1 MVSENTAKSRTLG
14 EAIPAQLR
22 QQEALRQVI
31 ESISGE
37 LEPHILLPHI
47 IRAACELL
55 GAARGT
61 IGLWDEEH
69 HVIRN
74 EAVFQMPP
82 DELGAEMPPGVG
94 LAGQV
99 YRAQAPIVL
108 NCYAELE
115 HPIRLD
121 MLEDAVIGLPIFGHG
136 QFIGFLGVG
145 AAPPRRFDERDV
157 ETLTLFARHAA
168 IALENA
174 RSFAQT
180 QSALREMELLYQTS
194 RRIST
199 AMNVDQVIE
208 AYLDQVATRG
218 NYTCNIVLYEFDAGG
233 ERSAVI
239 VRGRWSPREGPALVQ
254 ERYPYTRDALD
265 PLLDAGQ
272 TVAIAD
278 VYTDA
283 RVSSELRAIQSQDGR
298 PALAMIP
305 LIARG
310 ERIGLVVLSD
320 VVAHEWSRG
329 ELQLY
334 QATAA
339 QLATAMDSRRQ
350 QRLVYERGQQL
361 AILEERQRLARE
373 LHDSVT
379 QMIFSITLIA
389 QSLAP
394 AWRRNP
400 AEGEQRVARLLELS
414 QTALAEMRA
423 LLAEL
428 RPAADGRAARST
440 AETTLVPGVVRV
452 RREGLAAALQQH
464 AAALAQDGL
473 QIEIETRG
481 YPVADSNNQA
491 ARPYEE
497 ALFRIAQ
504 EALNNV
510 VKHAHAKHVFVNLG
524 GDREALRM
532 TIHDDGIGFVPEFA
546 AQLSNGLSGLG
557 LRTMPERAQALNGTV
572 QITSTPGS
580 GTTVEVVIPIHG

>member
-1 MVSENTAKSRTLG
+1 
-14 EAIPAQLR
+14 
-22 QQEALRQVI
+22 
-31 ESISGE
+31 
-37 LEPHILLPHI
+37 
-47 IRAACELL
+47 
-55 GAARGT
+55 
-61 IGLWDEEH
+61 
-69 HVIRN
+69 
-74 EAVFQMPP
+74 
-82 DELGAEMPPGVG
+82 
-94 LAGQV
+94 
-99 YRAQAPIVL
+99 
-108 NCYAELE
+108 
-115 HPIRLD
+115 
-121 MLEDAVIGLPIFGHG
+121 
-136 QFIGFLGVG
+136 
-145 AAPPRRFDERDV
+145 
-157 ETLTLFARHAA
+157 
-168 IALENA
+168 
-174 RSFAQT
+174 
-180 QSALREMELLYQTS
+180 
-194 RRIST
+194 
-199 AMNVDQVIE
+199 
-208 AYLDQVATRG
+208 
-218 NYTCNIVLYEFDAGG
+218 
-233 ERSAVI
+233 
-239 VRGRWSPREGPALVQ
+239 
-254 ERYPYTRDALD
+254 
-265 PLLDAGQ
+265 
-272 TVAIAD
+272 
-278 VYTDA
+278 
-283 RVSSELRAIQSQDGR
+283 
-298 PALAMIP
+298 
-305 LIARG
+305 
-310 ERIGLVVLSD
+310 
-320 VVAHEWSRG
+320 
-329 ELQLY
+329 
-334 QATAA
+334 
-339 QLATAMDSRRQ
+339 MDSRRQ

-473 QIEIETRG
+473 QIEIDTRG
-481 YPVADSNNQA
+481 YPVADSNGST

-532 TIHDDGIGFVPEFA
+532 TIHDDGIGFVPESA